1 MDLLA
6 AARAQRHA
14 PAIRGYAVADVT
26 GDVGDPAVGEV
37 GHVVFVDDLEALFRA
52 HYGRLVRALTVAGG
66 SREAA
71 ADAVQEAFVK
81 AHLHWR
87 RIRRYDD
94 PVGWIRRVAINGL
107 RDEHRRRQRK
117 LNAER
122 RMANE
127 RPVSGEPGIDDT
139 AALLA
144 QLPQRQRMAVAL
156 YYVDGMSVAEVAAA
170 MRLSEGAVKFHLHAG
185 RAKLREAIGREDRG

>member
-1 MDLLA
+1 MAELSGELDESTVSDLGQIVL
-6 AARAQRHA
+6 
-14 PAIRGYAVADVT
+14 
-26 GDVGDPAVGEV
+26 
-37 GHVVFVDDLEALFRA
+37 VDDLESLFRA

-94 PVGWIRRVAINGL
+94 PVGWIRRVAINRL
-107 RDEHRRRQRK
+107 RDEYRRQQRK
-117 LNAER
+117 ATAER
-122 RMANE
+122 RIAGE
-127 RPVSGEPGIDDT
+127 RPDGATEPVVDET

-144 QLPQRQRMAVAL
+144 TLPRQQRLAIAL
-156 YYVDGMSVAEVAAA
+156 YYVDGMSVTEVATS

-185 RAKLREAIGREDRG
+185 RANLRQALGRERHR